1 MPLEI
6 PFSLAGRWQ
15 SIIGAQRAQKGGL
28 LRSARKH
35 TLLPEPHAHLTAQ
48 AFHAITQ
55 AVRLCLFC
63 RGHDPAKMAHMDVI
77 TTHVNADFDA
87 FASMVAAKHLYPEA
101 VVAFPGSQEKNVR
114 NFFMEST
121 LYILSIERAK
131 DIDLD
136 SVTRL
141 IVVDTR
147 QKSRIGRFAELVDS
161 GKVEIHLYDHHPD
174 AEDDITADFEIVRE
188 TGSTVTILIQEM
200 SARGIKL
207 TSEEATVLAL
217 GIYEDTGS
225 FTYSSTTVEDLK
237 AAAWLM
243 EQGANVNV
251 VSDMLSSDLT
261 KDQIEVLYQ
270 LIEDSEVVNIGGVE
284 AVITTATTAGY
295 VGDIALLV
303 HKYRDME
310 NLDAIFAL
318 VRMEGRVHL
327 VARSRIEEVN
337 AGELAVE
344 FGGGGHATA
353 ASATIRELSL
363 FEARE
368 KLIRLL
374 HEKVRPKKEAREI
387 MSRPVITIAP
397 DSTLDEAAE
406 MLTRYQV
413 SSLPVLVNGTILGI
427 VHRHAVE
434 RARHHGLASVTVKD
448 FMDPDVIAVEAT
460 DPIEKVTRISVEGRN
475 RLVPVM
481 DQGQLVGVISRSD
494 LLEHLRLP
502 RAKDATSADEFP
514 GGRPRGKNVKKL
526 LEEHFPRQVFQVLLT
541 GGEVATRRGEQVY
554 LVGGAVRDL
563 FLRIH
568 NLDIDLVVEG
578 DGILFARALAS
589 RFPGCRVRG
598 HEKFRTAVL
607 LFEDGFKID
616 VATARHEYYAR
627 PGALPTVET
636 SSIKRDLYRRDFT
649 MNTLAV
655 SLNPG
660 NLGRV
665 LDFFGGGRDVKE
677 KIIRV
682 LHNLAFVEDPTRIL
696 RAVRF
701 STRFGF
707 SIGKHTLGL
716 MRRAVKLKVFDRVEG
731 KRLRNELVHI
741 LEEKNPIAPLQ
752 LMADLQIFPAIH
764 PALIFVARTR
774 ELVEAVTSV
783 LSWWKY
789 QFIDERLDPWSVYLI
804 ALTDHLPD
812 EEFRSVLER
821 LAVPPNRTRD
831 LVRERAEV
839 RKTLAIFAK
848 EGLKP
853 QSKVAGLLRTLSIP
867 TLLFMMAKT
876 TRDETRKAVAE
887 YIGTLRYVKPELS
900 GDDLISM
907 GLQPGPTLGRVLR
920 TLRDARLDNL
930 VKSEEDERRL
940 VRELIA
946 DQAKPRVQVPSGGE
960 TKSSAENSLP
970 RAQDMV

>member
-1 MPLEI
+1 
-6 PFSLAGRWQ
+6 
-15 SIIGAQRAQKGGL
+15 
-28 LRSARKH
+28 
-35 TLLPEPHAHLTAQ
+35 
-48 AFHAITQ
+48 
-55 AVRLCLFC
+55 
-63 RGHDPAKMAHMDVI
+63 MDVI
-77 TTHVNADFDA
+77 TTHLNADFDA
-87 FASMVAAKHLYPEA
+87 FASMVAAKRLYPEA

-136 SVTRL
+136 SVKRL

-147 QKSRIGRFAELVDS
+147 QKSRIGRFAELVNS

-174 AEDDITADFEIVRE
+174 AEDDIKGHFEVIRE
-188 TGSTVTILIQEM
+188 TGSTVTILVKEL
-200 SARGIKL
+200 RERDIKL

-225 FTYSSTTVEDLK
+225 FTYSSTTVEDLH
-237 AAAWLM
+237 AAGWLM

-261 KDQIEVLYQ
+261 KAQIEVLYQ

-284 AVITTATTAGY
+284 VVITTATTQGY
-295 VGDIALLV
+295 VGDVALLV

-327 VARSRIEEVN
+327 VGRSRIEEVN
-337 AGELAVE
+337 AGEVAAE
-344 FGGGGHATA
+344 FGGGGHSTA
-353 ASATIRELSL
+353 ASATIRDLSL

-368 KLIRLL
+368 KLIKLV
-374 HEKVRPKKEAREI
+374 HDKVRPKKEAGEI

-397 DSTLDEAAE
+397 DKTLDEAAE

-413 SSLPVLVNGTILGI
+413 SSLPVLVDGTILGI

-434 RARHHGLASVTVKD
+434 RARHHALESVTVKD
-448 FMDPDVIAVEAT
+448 FMDPDVVVVEVT

-481 DQGQLVGVISRSD
+481 DQGELVGVISRSD

-502 RAKDATSADEFP
+502 RAQDATSADEFP
-514 GGRPRGKNVKKL
+514 SGRSRSKNVRKL
-526 LEEHFPRQVFQVLLT
+526 LEEHFPRRIYQILLA
-541 GGEVATRRGEQVY
+541 GGEVAASRGEQVY

-578 DGILFARALAS
+578 DGIFFARTLAK
-589 RFPGCRVRG
+589 RFPQCRVRG
-598 HEKFRTAVL
+598 HTKFRTAVL

-627 PGALPTVET
+627 PGALPTVEM

-660 NLGRV
+660 SLGRV

-696 RAVRF
+696 RAIRF

-707 SIGKHTLGL
+707 TISKHTLSL

-731 KRLRNELVHI
+731 KRLRNELIHI
-741 LEEKNPIAPLQ
+741 LEEKNPLAPLQ
-752 LMADLQIFPAIH
+752 LMADLQIYQAIH
-764 PALIFVARTR
+764 PALNFGPRTR
-774 ELVEAVTSV
+774 ELVEGVTSV

-789 QFIDERLDPWSVYLI
+789 QFTGEHLDPWLVYLI
-804 ALTDHLPD
+804 ALGDHLAD
-812 EEFRSVLER
+812 DEFRGVMER
-821 LAVPPNRTRD
+821 LGMPPTRTRD

-839 RKTLAIFAK
+839 RRTLAIVARDGLAPPSKFA
-848 EGLKP
+848 GF
-853 QSKVAGLLRTLSIP
+853 LRKISIP
-867 TLLFMMAKT
+867 TLLFMMART
-876 TRDETRKAVAE
+876 TRDETRKAISE
-887 YIGTLRYVKPELS
+887 YLRTLRCVKPALS
-900 GDDLISM
+900 GDDLIAM
-907 GLQPGPTLGRVLR
+907 GLQPGPTIGRILR
-920 TLRDARLDNL
+920 ALRDARLDGL
-930 VKSEEDERRL
+930 VKSDDEERQL
-940 VRELIA
+940 VRDLIA
-946 DQAKPRVQVPSGGE
+946 VEPNPNFQTARDASKNSTDE
-960 TKSSAENSLP
+960 KSPQQSL
-970 RAQDMV
+970 DMV

>member
-1 MPLEI
+1 
-6 PFSLAGRWQ
+6 
-15 SIIGAQRAQKGGL
+15 
-28 LRSARKH
+28 
-35 TLLPEPHAHLTAQ
+35 
-48 AFHAITQ
+48 
-55 AVRLCLFC
+55 
-63 RGHDPAKMAHMDVI
+63 MDVI
-77 TTHVNADFDA
+77 TTHLNADFDA
-87 FASMVAAKHLYPEA
+87 FASMVAAKRLYPEA

-131 DIDLD
+131 DVDLD
-136 SVTRL
+136 SVKRL

-174 AEDDITADFEIVRE
+174 AEDDIAGDFEVIRE
-188 TGSTVTILIQEM
+188 TGSTVTILVKEL
-200 SARGIKL
+200 RNRDIKL
-207 TSEEATVLAL
+207 TAEEATVLAL

-225 FTYSSTTVEDLK
+225 FTYSSTTVEDLH
-237 AAAWLM
+237 AAGWLM

-251 VSDMLSSDLT
+251 VSDMLSSELT
-261 KDQIEVLYQ
+261 KSQIEVLYQ

-284 AVITTATTAGY
+284 VVITTASTHGY
-295 VGDIALLV
+295 VGDVALLV

-310 NLDAIFAL
+310 NLNAIFAL

-337 AGELAVE
+337 AGEVAAE
-344 FGGGGHATA
+344 FGGGGHSTA

-363 FEARE
+363 FEARD
-368 KLIRLL
+368 KLIKLVQD
-374 HEKVRPKKEAREI
+374 KVRPKKEAGEI
-387 MSRPVITIAP
+387 MSRPVFTIAP
-397 DSTLDEAAE
+397 DKTLDEAAE

-413 SSLPVLVNGTILGI
+413 SSLPVLVDGTILGI

-434 RARHHGLASVTVKD
+434 RARHHALESVTVKD
-448 FMDPDVIAVEAT
+448 FMDPDVVVVEIT

-481 DQGQLVGVISRSD
+481 DRGELVGVISRSD

-502 RAKDATSADEFP
+502 RAQDATSADEFP
-514 GGRPRGKNVKKL
+514 SGRPRSKNVRKL
-526 LEEHFPRQVFQVLLT
+526 LDEHFPRHAFQILLT
-541 GGEVATRRGEQVY
+541 GGEVAASRGEQVY

-578 DGILFARALAS
+578 DGIFFARALAK
-589 RFPGCRVRG
+589 RLPQCRVRG
-598 HEKFRTAVL
+598 HAKFRTAVL

-627 PGALPTVET
+627 PGALPTVEM

-660 NLGRV
+660 SLGRV

-707 SIGKHTLGL
+707 TISKHTLSL

-731 KRLRNELVHI
+731 KRLRNELIHI
-741 LEEKNPIAPLQ
+741 LDEKNPLAPLQ
-752 LMADLQIFPAIH
+752 LMAELQIYPAIH
-764 PALIFVARTR
+764 PALNFGPRTR
-774 ELVEAVTSV
+774 ELVEGVTSV

-789 QFIDERLDPWSVYLI
+789 QFTGEHLDPWLVYFI
-804 ALTDHLPD
+804 ALGDHLAD
-812 EEFRSVLER
+812 EEFRGVMER
-821 LAVPPNRTRD
+821 LGTPPTRTKD

-839 RKTLAIFAK
+839 RKALAIVARDGLEPTSKFA
-848 EGLKP
+848 
-853 QSKVAGLLRTLSIP
+853 SLLRKISIP
-867 TLLFMMAKT
+867 TLLFMMART
-876 TRDETRKAVAE
+876 ARDETRKAVSE
-887 YIGTLRYVKPELS
+887 YISAHRYVKPTLS
-900 GDDLISM
+900 GDDLMAM
-907 GLQPGPTLGRVLR
+907 GLEPGPTIGRVLR
-920 TLRDARLDNL
+920 ALRDARLDNL
-930 VKSEEDERRL
+930 VKSDEDERRL
-940 VRELIA
+940 VREFIA
-946 DQAKPRVQVPSGGE
+946 AEPHPSAPLLG
-960 TKSSAENSLP
+960 
-970 RAQDMV
+970 M